1 MGIWEETIERIQS
14 QEKKMGPSGK
24 GAIEFECNNEQC
36 QHNWVGIFKANERVN
51 EHADR
56 IELIVKREDHKIAFT
71 YLCPAC
77 LTRSVKVLK
86 RSRVTEDESAITREQ
101 AQEARSKVEHLAKK

>member
-24 GAIEFECNNEQC
+24 EAIEFECNNEKC
-36 QHNWVGIFKANERVN
+36 GHNWIGIFKANERVN

-56 IELIVKREDHKIAFT
+56 IELVVKREEQKTAFT
-71 YLCPAC
+71 YLCPVC
-77 LTRSVKVLK
+77 LTRHVKVLK
-86 RSRVTEDESAITREQ
+86 RSRVTEDESTIPCEQ
-101 AQEARSKVEHLAKK
+101 VQEAKP